1 MTAIGSRLS
10 VIGYRLSV
18 IGYRLSSCFEWS
30 SLVGWRSVMS
40 YELWVFEVLGILDRH
55 RSALAGMS
63 YELWVIEFF
72 CILDRR
78 RSALGYGLRRDETP
92 ARSLGSGCA
101 TTDVTY
107 QFPGFSG
114 HRRASDAF
122 ASRLSPISL
131 ARELKL

>member
-72 CILDRR
+72 LHSRPSSVGAR
-78 RSALGYGLRRDETP
+78 LWVATRRDSGEVVGEWLCDDGRHLSVSGVFWTP
-92 ARSLGSGCA
+92 TRERCLRVA
-101 TTDVTY
+101 VITY
-107 QFPGFSG
+107 HVSVWP
-114 HRRASDAF
+114 
-122 ASRLSPISL
+122 
-131 ARELKL
+131 EN